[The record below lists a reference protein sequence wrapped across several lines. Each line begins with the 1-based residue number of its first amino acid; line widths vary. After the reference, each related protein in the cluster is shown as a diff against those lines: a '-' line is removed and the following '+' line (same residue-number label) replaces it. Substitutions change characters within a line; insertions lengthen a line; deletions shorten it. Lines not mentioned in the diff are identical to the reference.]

1 MIKTIIFNKNYRT
14 LLISYVL
21 SIAMMI
27 MLHAALT
34 TITNRNLEQAG
45 RILATQIEENIFKK
59 ENFNLP
65 ESMINFVKN
74 YPAARISFFD
84 HEGKKIAS
92 TNDTEIRNIF
102 NFHVMDF
109 LAMQF
114 LAENHYKLD
123 DVLKGIQYSEIIWS
137 ASFNNDDQ
145 HHTFIKIV
153 SPILSKTLINSP
165 KNLGAIEI
173 YFDVTAEWKMYDNT
187 RYFGIILISMIFFT
201 FYLVIQ
207 RIEKKE
213 I

>member
-1 MIKTIIFNKNYRT
+1 MIKTIIFRT

-102 NFHVMDF
+102 NFHIMDF
-109 LAMQF
+109 LAMKF
-114 LAENHYKLD
+114 LAENNYKLD

-153 SPILSKTLINSP
+153 SPILSKTLINSS

-213 I
+213 L